1 MSAAHIIDED
11 AIEIPENLTAE
22 LDSCG
27 RLVAAAKKDKATV
40 LHRGAVGIFRVVTKD
55 TPKLFQIA
63 VDTVYDIANG
73 AGMMDDD
80 ATQKIIN
87 DAIIDAA
94 TTTPAYEDDPIIQA
108 WERNDPRNKGQANG
122 HLRNS
127 GGDEPPAPS
136 PDDYGTTTDRLPAT
150 IDRPTRELKL
160 NDPADYAGKEIPPRE
175 WLALHRIPTAKPT
188 LLSGDGGT
196 GKTTIALQLLVAV
209 AYGDEWLGARIDKQG
224 PAWFISAEEDND
236 EIIRRLTVILDH
248 QGRTLEDLKGRGV
261 RWTCLD
267 DENEY
272 GDSDSLLGVVDRV
285 GRVQKTPLYDALLK
299 LATEQRPAFI
309 GIENAA
315 DVFAIDENN
324 RSQVRQAVALL
335 RRLAK
340 RSGAAVMLNTHPSLY
355 GLNSGGGTSGSTQW
369 SNAVRSRLYFAAAK
383 KDDDGETD
391 IRELRVMKANYGPTG
406 ETVRVRWHQGLFV
419 PAGSTGTLERVSAE
433 ADIDQAYLD
442 CLDTAAARFVE
453 VGESPGKA
461 YAPAIFEKMPQARG
475 FKRNALAASQ
485 QRLFSAGRI
494 EVRMVGPSPSKQRP
508 RIVIVATQ

>member
-1 MSAAHIIDED
+1 MSAADIIDED
-11 AIEIPENLTAE
+11 AIEIPENLTAA
-22 LDSCG
+22 LDSCR
-27 RLVAAAKKDKATV
+27 RLVANPKADKPAMFE
-40 LHRGAVGIFRVVTKD
+40 RGATGVFRSVTKED
-55 TPKLFQIA
+55 GELWQFAINTL
-63 VDTVYDIANG
+63 YDIG
-73 AGMMDDD
+73 YGIGLDDTAG
-80 ATQKIIN
+80 QEIL
-87 DAIIDAA
+87 DAA
-94 TTTPAYEDDPIIQA
+94 LAKSFALPPEQDPIQQA

-122 HLRNS
+122 H
-127 GGDEPPAPS
+127 DAAPT
-136 PDDYGTTTDRLPAT
+136 PETDNYGTTTAQLPAT

-175 WLALHRIPTAKPT
+175 WLALHRIPAGKPT

-236 EIIRRLTVILDH
+236 EIIRRLTAILDH

-272 GDSDSLLGVVDRV
+272 GDSDALLGVVDRT

-299 LATEQRPAFI
+299 LAIEQRPAFI

-324 RSQVRQAVALL
+324 RSQVRQSVALL

-383 KDDDGETD
+383 KTDDEETD
-391 IRELRVMKANYGPTG
+391 IRELRVMKANYGPSG
-406 ETVRVRWHQGLFV
+406 EAVRLCWRQGLFV

-433 ADIDQAYLD
+433 TDIDQAYLD
-442 CLDTAAARFVE
+442 CLDTAAARFLE
-453 VGESPGKA
+453 VGESPGRA
-461 YAPAIFEKMPQARG
+461 YAPAVFEKMPQARG
-475 FKRNALAASQ
+475 FKSKALAAAQ
-485 QRLFSAGRI
+485 TRLFTSGRI
-494 EVRMVGPSPSKQRP
+494 EVQLIGRFKSDMKP
-508 RIVIVATQ
+508 RIVRKLAP